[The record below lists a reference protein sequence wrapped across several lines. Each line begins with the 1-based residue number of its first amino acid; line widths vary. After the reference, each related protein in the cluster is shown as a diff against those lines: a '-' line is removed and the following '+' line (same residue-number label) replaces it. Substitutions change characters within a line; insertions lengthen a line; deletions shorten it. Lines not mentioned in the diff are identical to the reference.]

1 MAADAGHSFG
11 SCCDVLKDAMS
22 DADFDPLIAVG
33 DDGILYMSVGLVD
46 VEETEPGM
54 VDYPV
59 LFCPFCG
66 KGLQTEAEIDA
77 KSGGQL
83 S

>member
-1 MAADAGHSFG
+1 
-11 SCCDVLKDAMS
+11 
-22 DADFDPLIAVG
+22 
-33 DDGILYMSVGLVD
+33 
-46 VEETEPGM
+46 M
-54 VDYPV
+54 VDDPV

-66 KGLQTEAEIDA
+66 KVLQTEAEIDA

>member
-1 MAADAGHSFG
+1 
-11 SCCDVLKDAMS
+11 
-22 DADFDPLIAVG
+22 
-33 DDGILYMSVGLVD
+33 
-46 VEETEPGM
+46 M

-77 KSGGQL
+77 KSGGHL

>member
-1 MAADAGHSFG
+1 MAADAAHTFG
-11 SCCDVLKDAMS
+11 TCCDVLKDAMS
-22 DADFDPLIAVG
+22 DQDFDPLIAVG

-77 KSGGQL
+77 KSGGHL